1 MAMIILD
8 DSKVYEIVMSDED
21 FRRMIIKGAE
31 SVCCELEEIYE
42 QDDYMTVAEIAKLEH
57 DYDVVC
63 DLREAMDKVPW
74 DYSKNHHIDGTINV
88 SYRRGKVRT
97 QRLDTLEGEDDE

>member
-1 MAMIILD
+1 MAKIILD
-8 DSKVYEIVMSDED
+8 DGKVYKIVMSDKD
-21 FRRMIIKGAE
+21 FRRVIIKGAE

-42 QDDYMTVAEIAKLEH
+42 QDDYLTVAEIAKLEH

-74 DYSKNHHIDGTINV
+74 DYSKNHRIDGTINV
-88 SYRRGKVRT
+88 SYQGVKVRA
-97 QRLDTLEGEDDE
+97 QRFDTMEGEDYE

>member
-1 MAMIILD
+1 MAKIILD
-8 DSKVYEIVMSDED
+8 DGKVYKVVMSDKD
-21 FRRMIIKGAE
+21 FRRIIIKGTE

-42 QDDYMTVAEIAKLEH
+42 NDDYMTVSEIAKLEH

-74 DYSKNHHIDGTINV
+74 DYNKNHRINGTING
-88 SYRRGKVRT
+88 SFRSIKVRA
-97 QRLDTLEGEDDE
+97 QRLDSIEGEEYE

>member
-1 MAMIILD
+1 MAKIILD
-8 DSKVYEIVMSDED
+8 DGKVYKVVMSDKD

-42 QDDYMTVAEIAKLEH
+42 NDDYMTVAEIAKLEH

-74 DYSKNHHIDGTINV
+74 DYNKNHYIDGTINGSFRSV
-88 SYRRGKVRT
+88 KVRA
-97 QRLDTLEGEDDE
+97 QRLDMQDGEEDE

>member
-1 MAMIILD
+1 MAKIILD
-8 DSKVYEIVMSDED
+8 DGKVYKIVMSDRD
-21 FRRMIIKGAE
+21 FRRMIVKGTE

-42 QDDYMTVAEIAKLEH
+42 NDDYMTVAEIAKLEH

-74 DYSKNHHIDGTINV
+74 DHIKNHYIDGTING
-88 SYRRGKVRT
+88 SYRSVKVRA
-97 QRLDTLEGEDDE
+97 QRLNTLDGEDDE

>member
-1 MAMIILD
+1 MAKIILD
-8 DSKVYEIVMSDED
+8 DGKVYKVVMSDKD
-21 FRRMIIKGAE
+21 FRRMIIKGTE
-31 SVCCELEEIYE
+31 SVCGELEEIYE

-74 DYSKNHHIDGTINV
+74 DYNKNHRIDGTING
-88 SYRRGKVRT
+88 SFRSIKVRA
-97 QRLDTLEGEDDE
+97 QRLDNIEGEYDE